1 MFTCLLKIH
10 WYVPLQKYS
19 KITVLEY
26 FEGTI
31 NIDAIKRRTKRV
43 CVAINVCI
51 EILFLY
57 KIKINL
63 ISIVTF

>member
-1 MFTCLLKIH
+1 MI
-10 WYVPLQKYS
+10 
-19 KITVLEY
+19 VLEY
-26 FEGTI
+26 FEGII
-31 NIDAIKRRTKRV
+31 NIDATKRRTKGV
-43 CVAINVCI
+43 CVVINVCT